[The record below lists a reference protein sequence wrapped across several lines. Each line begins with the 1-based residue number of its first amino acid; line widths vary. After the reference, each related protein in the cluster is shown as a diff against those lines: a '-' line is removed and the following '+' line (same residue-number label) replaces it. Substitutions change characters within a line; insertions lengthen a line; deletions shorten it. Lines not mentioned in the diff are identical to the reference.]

1 MNAKSKLGPIAI
13 ASIMLLLAAQVAF
26 AQVDWTWGTLEVPP
40 GDPGSWDPG
49 RHLMGDVVF
58 DGTTWHM
65 YLVGGPGDE
74 PVAYRWKVG
83 HWTWNDLTLE
93 WEEDPANPVLE
104 PDSGHW
110 DAYSIGSVAVLH
122 QGGMFH
128 MWYGAAGVHLDPTY
142 VGYATS
148 SDGSLWIKDLGN
160 PVAGLGPGSAGAW
173 DDHGTAPHTVLVEGS
188 SLRMWFFA
196 FQGGYGGVG
205 TTWRIGHARS
215 PTPMAD
221 SAGPRKRA
229 GSSKGASPGRE
240 TMSTT
245 RRWFATATATPSGT
259 AAPKRARSRSAMPS
273 RLTASLGRSGPAI
286 RYWPPC
292 LGASGPIRPR

>member
-196 FQGGYGGVG
+196 FQGGLRSRHHLAHRPCQIHR
-205 TTWRIGHARS
+205 WRTQLDQGNEL
-215 PTPMAD
+215 
-221 SAGPRKRA
+221 GPRRERA
-229 GSSKGASPGRE
+229 LGGR
-240 TMSTT
+240 
-245 RRWFATATATPSGT
+245 
-259 AAPKRARSRSAMPS
+259 
-273 RLTASLGRSGPAI
+273 
-286 RYWPPC
+286 PC
-292 LGASGPIRPR
+292 LLPDGGSLQRPLRHLVQRRRSEPGQDRLCRVA